1 MYYFIIFLVI
11 LNFTF
16 LYYFKNISKLY
27 GVYDTP
33 NKRKIHKTSTPLIG
47 GFYFFINLS
56 LLFLFYTISSNFNLI
71 NLDVVDKNILSLFNY
86 FFFLIIFIIG
96 FIDDK
101 KDLNPNIK
109 LSILF
114 LIIYTFL
121 NFNEPFVIKFLNFS
135 FTNIQVNLGSYDILF
150 TTLCFL
156 LFINACNMFDGMN
169 LQTGI
174 YLTSVVFYFFSFS
187 QSLIIIVITISI
199 LFFLM
204 LNFKGKIFMGDSGI
218 YLYSFAI
225 SLIFIHLYN
234 ERSIIYSDTIFLMM
248 MVPGIDMFRL
258 FIVRIL
264 KKQNPFHADKNHI
277 HHLLLNNYSY
287 KKTIILLSIIIYVPI
302 FLIKIDL
309 SNLMILLIYTFIY
322 CFFIFNLKHKHVN

>member
-1 MYYFIIFLVI
+1 MYKFIIFLAI
-11 LNFTF
+11 LNFIF
-16 LYYFKNISKLY
+16 LYYFKNISKFY
-27 GVYDTP
+27 GVYDVP
-33 NKRKIHKTSTPLIG
+33 NKRKIHQLSTPLIG

-56 LLFLFYTISSNFNLI
+56 LLYLFSVISLNFDSL
-71 NLDVVDKNILSLFNY
+71 NLDVVDNNILSLFNY
-86 FFFLIIFIIG
+86 FFFLAIFIIG

-101 KDLNPNIK
+101 NDLNPNIK
-109 LSILF
+109 LIILF
-114 LIIYTFL
+114 LLIYIFL

-135 FTNIQVNLGSYDILF
+135 FINIQVSLGSYDILF

-174 YLTSVVFYFFSFS
+174 YLTSVMFYFFSFF
-187 QSLIIIVITISI
+187 QSLIIIVISISL
-199 LFFLM
+199 LFFLI

-218 YLYSFAI
+218 YLYSFVI

-234 ERSIIYSDTIFLMM
+234 ERSIIYADTIFLMM

-258 FIVRIL
+258 FILRIL
-264 KKQNPFHADKNHI
+264 KKQNPFRADKNHI
-277 HHLLLNNYSY
+277 HHLLLNNYNY
-287 KKTIILLSIIIYVPI
+287 NKTIILLSIIIYAPL

-309 SNLMILLIYTFIY
+309 SNVMILLIYIFIY
-322 CFFIFNLKHKHVN
+322 CSFIFNLKNKHVN